1 MSRQENRKMT
11 KVTTKDLTGIA
22 LDWAVATCEGYILTT
37 DGISHLVEKE
47 GRLSLLGPATSAGK
61 PCGYSPSSYW
71 AQGGLIIEREGIDIH
86 QVKHHPFH
94 TYAYSETTKARFPD
108 GEVSATPGGT
118 RFIKVPRTP
127 GVNDG
132 KWTARM
138 SVDHHPFGWKKDD
151 FMSDTALSAA
161 MRCYVAKKLGD
172 YLDVPSELVGDVGT
186 K

>member
-1 MSRQENRKMT
+1 MSHQKNRKVT

-47 GRLSLLGPATSAGK
+47 GALSILGPTTSGGR

-71 AQGGLIIEREGIDIH
+71 AQGGLIIDREGIDIH
-86 QVKHHPFH
+86 QVKKRPFQ
-94 TYAYSETTKARFPD
+94 TFAYSESTKARYPE
-108 GEVSATPGGT
+108 GEISATPSGA
-118 RFIKVPRTP
+118 RFIRVPRTP
-127 GVNDG
+127 GPNDG

-151 FMSDTALSAA
+151 FMSETALKAA
-161 MRCYVAKKLGD
+161 MRCYVASKLGD
-172 YLDVPSELVGDVGT
+172 SLEVPAELVR
-186 K
+186 KRAK